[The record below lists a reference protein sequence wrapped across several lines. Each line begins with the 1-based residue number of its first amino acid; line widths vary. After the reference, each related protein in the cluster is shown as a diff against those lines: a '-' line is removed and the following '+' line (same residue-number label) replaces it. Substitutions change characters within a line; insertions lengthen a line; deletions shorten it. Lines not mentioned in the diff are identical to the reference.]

1 MDRKRA
7 RYREELAVV
16 AENLSN
22 FDDLR
27 LWMGG

>member
-7 RYREELAVV
+7 RYQEEVA

-22 FDDLR
+22 FEDLK
-27 LWMGG
+27 LWMDG